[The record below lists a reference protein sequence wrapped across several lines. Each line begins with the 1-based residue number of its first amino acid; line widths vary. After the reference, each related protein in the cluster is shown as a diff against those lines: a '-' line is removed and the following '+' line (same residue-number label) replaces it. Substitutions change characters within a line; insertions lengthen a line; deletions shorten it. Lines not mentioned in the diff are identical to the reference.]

1 MYIAVCDLYIHVY
14 SMYIQSIYNE
24 YVMFIYLYSTAC
36 LYNKSSEGVN
46 RFCCS
51 WAESH
56 PPKPQHATY
65 CCHGRQQ
72 EREDSWAMNAACRN
86 QLPPGSPSLRE
97 TCWWPPLYLQ
107 HLAWHKK
114 ITMTIFWTGTASI
127 HIVQRS
133 RGQRDVPLSCICI
146 SLSTTKACWDNCL
159 YHVHT
164 LYIHCTYMVHTLTY
178 YVHVHWLF
186 NMYHWGNFHCELACN
201 SFMIGLDSAY
211 RQESANQYIHGLS
224 GSVVA

>member
-1 MYIAVCDLYIHVY
+1 MYVLCIC
-14 SMYIQSIYNE
+14 NE

-72 EREDSWAMNAACRN
+72 EREAWPLLAEQWMQPVKTSFLLALQAFKKLVDGLLCIFSIW
-86 QLPPGSPSLRE
+86 PGI
-97 TCWWPPLYLQ
+97 
-107 HLAWHKK
+107 KK
-114 ITMTIFWTGTASI
+114 VTIFWTGTASI

-146 SLSTTKACWDNCL
+146 SLSTTKTCWDNWL

-178 YVHVHWLF
+178 YVHVHCL
-186 NMYHWGNFHCELACN
+186 LN
-201 SFMIGLDSAY
+201 SCTTEAISTVN
-211 RQESANQYIHGLS
+211 SPVTPS
-224 GSVVA
+224 WSV